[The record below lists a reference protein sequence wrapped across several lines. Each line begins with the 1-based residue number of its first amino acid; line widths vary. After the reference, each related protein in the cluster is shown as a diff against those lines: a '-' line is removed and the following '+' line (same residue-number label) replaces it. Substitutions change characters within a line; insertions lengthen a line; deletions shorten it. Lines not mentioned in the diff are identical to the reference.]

1 MGEWSIPW
9 LPPDCDGGGVVEDVP
24 WFWCMDPWPWWL
36 WLAWCW
42 WWWWCA
48 CAWAWAWACWML
60 DNPGSCCS
68 EIERRPTDSILRRKA
83 IKLAVRVLWTS
94 AKIHTAPRRRR
105 QLLKEREL
113 KTESIECGIDYHM
126 LVLHPPPPP
135 TVLRNSRCETSAIK
149 LPWLTRTPRNIVIPL
164 HKVAQHPSS
173 GCTVRNTGSSI

>member
-1 MGEWSIPW
+1 MVVASWMMCRDSGAWIRG
-9 LPPDCDGGGVVEDVP
+9 PDGCGSHGADGDGGAPVLGPEP
-24 WFWCMDPWPWWL
+24 GH
-36 WLAWCW
+36 AGCW
-42 WWWWCA
+42 TIRA
-48 CAWAWAWACWML
+48 AAAAKSNGGL
-60 DNPGSCCS
+60 
-68 EIERRPTDSILRRKA
+68 RTDSILRGKA

-149 LPWLTRTPRNIVIPL
+149 LP
-164 HKVAQHPSS
+164 
-173 GCTVRNTGSSI
+173 